1 MPRSALPPTG
11 IFHVTTRGVNGA
23 AIYSDD
29 DDRRAFLALF
39 ALAAR
44 RHDWDVHVFC
54 LLGNHY
60 HLVIEADLDQLSKGM
75 RLLNGTYAYEFNMR
89 HGRDGHLFGDRFR
102 CWVIRDE
109 EHLRA
114 TIEYV

>member
-1 MPRSALPPTG
+1 MEQGTVPSHGPRGHGRVCRERDYSLNGWKSPLSLATVRVVSRMPRSALPPTG

-23 AIYSDD
+23 AIYRDD

-39 ALAAR
+39 GLAAR

-60 HLVIEADLDQLSKGM
+60 HLVIEAD
-75 RLLNGTYAYEFNMR
+75 
-89 HGRDGHLFGDRFR
+89 
-102 CWVIRDE
+102 
-109 EHLRA
+109 
-114 TIEYV
+114 